1 MISTMSAK
9 EKDAVRRVAL
19 MGTYV
24 PRQCGIATF
33 TKDLRDSL
41 DGAGRELSTLV
52 VAMDDIPEGYAYPPE
67 VRFQVR
73 AAQKREYTTAANL
86 LNINKVDVLSLQHEF
101 GIYGGPDGS
110 HILQLMS
117 AVRMPVI
124 TTLHT
129 VLQEPTPGQATV
141 MQHIIEGSERLVVMS
156 ERAVRMLTDIYN
168 APPEKVAF
176 IPHGIPDVPFIDPI
190 FYKDQFGLEGRTV
203 LLTFGLLSPGKGIE
217 VVIRALPQMV
227 KKYPDIIYVILGA
240 THPHVYRQQG
250 NAYRDSLELLAEKL
264 GVKKHVLFHNRY
276 VSLEELCG
284 YIGAADIYI
293 APYPNR
299 AQITS
304 GTLAYALGAGKALLS
319 TPFWHAEELL
329 GEGRGKLF
337 DFNKHE
343 ELAAE
348 VLNILAEPVECSVM
362 RKKAYALGREMVWR
376 TVGDRYLALFTEVLA
391 EWNKHP
397 RVFSRVSEKVVDAG
411 YIPEIKMT
419 HLKTLTDNTGILQH
433 ALFAVPN
440 RHHGYCTDDN
450 ARALIAALMYYD
462 LFRDES
468 ALPLISTYLSFVHY
482 AYDQGAGRFRN
493 MMGYDRHWL
502 EETGS
507 EDAHGRALWALG
519 IASALAPNESVVSFA
534 VRLFSR
540 ALGAT
545 ESFTSPRAWAFAL
558 IGMGAYLVRYDG
570 DTQVRRFRA
579 LLAERLYEL
588 FKANAAP
595 EWPWC
600 EDIISYG
607 NALMPHALIL
617 SGQWIPDGDMV
628 QQGLTSLEWLY
639 NQQVNDEGTISLIG
653 NRGWMERNG
662 ERARFAQQPVDA
674 MALVGACAEAFRCT
688 QEPVWRERAQRC
700 FQWFL
705 GGNDMQ
711 SVIYDYQTGGCR
723 DGLEPDGPNLNQGA
737 ESTLAWLIAAMT
749 MQDLARS
756 AVVVEVSKKRLAE
769 KAQTPVSN

>member
-1 MISTMSAK
+1 
-9 EKDAVRRVAL
+9 
-19 MGTYV
+19 
-24 PRQCGIATF
+24 
-33 TKDLRDSL
+33 
-41 DGAGRELSTLV
+41 
-52 VAMDDIPEGYAYPPE
+52 
-67 VRFQVR
+67 
-73 AAQKREYTTAANL
+73 
-86 LNINKVDVLSLQHEF
+86 
-101 GIYGGPDGS
+101 
-110 HILQLMS
+110 
-117 AVRMPVI
+117 
-124 TTLHT
+124 
-129 VLQEPTPGQATV
+129 
-141 MQHIIEGSERLVVMS
+141 
-156 ERAVRMLTDIYN
+156 
-168 APPEKVAF
+168 
-176 IPHGIPDVPFIDPI
+176 
-190 FYKDQFGLEGRTV
+190 
-203 LLTFGLLSPGKGIE
+203 
-217 VVIRALPQMV
+217 
-227 KKYPDIIYVILGA
+227 
-240 THPHVYRQQG
+240 
-250 NAYRDSLELLAEKL
+250 
-264 GVKKHVLFHNRY
+264 
-276 VSLEELCG
+276 
-284 YIGAADIYI
+284 
-293 APYPNR
+293 
-299 AQITS
+299 
-304 GTLAYALGAGKALLS
+304 
-319 TPFWHAEELL
+319 
-329 GEGRGKLF
+329 
-337 DFNKHE
+337 
-343 ELAAE
+343 
-348 VLNILAEPVECSVM
+348 
-362 RKKAYALGREMVWR
+362 
-376 TVGDRYLALFTEVLA
+376 
-391 EWNKHP
+391 
-397 RVFSRVSEKVVDAG
+397 DAG

-462 LFRDES
+462 LYRDET